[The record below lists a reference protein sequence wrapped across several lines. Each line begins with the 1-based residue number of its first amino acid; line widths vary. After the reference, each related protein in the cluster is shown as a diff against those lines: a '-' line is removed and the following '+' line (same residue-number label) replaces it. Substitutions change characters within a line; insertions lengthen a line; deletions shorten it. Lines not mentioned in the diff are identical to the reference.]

1 MTSEGLLIDFSDV
14 PTTPPRLQLPKSP
27 TKSRKTNSTLS
38 PPLLHTGYHGNAEAG
53 RRQSADSLLS
63 NKTTDSGSRR
73 QSHDQENE
81 EYATMR
87 NRAHTGGDIGM
98 IIHQNDVTRFPQHH
112 QSRLTTSPAN
122 AETVSL
128 VGSACDEGGG
138 ATYKDKENARFL
150 SCGLCNRQV
159 RTINL

>member
-1 MTSEGLLIDFSDV
+1 MTSEGLLIDFSDDV
-14 PTTPPRLQLPKSP
+14 PTTPPLVQQSKFPA
-27 TKSRKTNSTLS
+27 KSRTTNSTLS
-38 PPLLHTGYHGNAEAG
+38 PSLSHTGNHGNAETR

-81 EYATMR
+81 DYATMR
-87 NRAHTGGDIGM
+87 NRAHTGGDAGT
-98 IIHQNDVTRFPQHH
+98 IIHQNGVTRLAQVH
-112 QSRLTTSPAN
+112 QSRLTAPSSAN
-122 AETVSL
+122 AETESL
-128 VGSACDEGGG
+128 VGSACDERGG

-159 RTINL
+159 RNN